1 MKKKR
6 HDYEKYKQENIKNKQ
21 SKLRFRTRDMNG
33 NEQDKYEINF
43 LNGHNRKIWTGQ
55 DGKGWEILH

>member
-1 MKKKR
+1 
-6 HDYEKYKQENIKNKQ
+6 
-21 SKLRFRTRDMNG
+21 MNG

-55 DGKGWEILH
+55 DRKGWELLH